1 MVNLSITEA
10 INFLKEKNFNAYFEG
25 DICVKMMPLT
35 LEDVEN
41 NGELETLKQEIDFI
55 QRPNKEKLLR
65 LIIYQLFE
73 MEYIDKHKSIID
85 VGCCIGDN
93 AIRRIAFTRISFMI
107 RIIIM
112 IMFFGMFVTLLSK
125 QLLQ

>member
-25 DICVKMMPLT
+25 DICIKMMPLT

-55 QRPNKEKLLR
+55 QRPNKEN
-65 LIIYQLFE
+65 F
-73 MEYIDKHKSIID
+73 
-85 VGCCIGDN
+85 
-93 AIRRIAFTRISFMI
+93 
-107 RIIIM
+107 
-112 IMFFGMFVTLLSK
+112 
-125 QLLQ
+125 